1 MLKRAP
7 FVIDWL
13 NVRTCGDK
21 GWLGVSDDNKKQEPQ
36 WCPLCFVVSEK
47 DELEIEKQMNVN

>member
-1 MLKRAP
+1 
-7 FVIDWL
+7 L